1 MPQNPPSV
9 RIPVWFK
16 LGVFASLL
24 AAVATMVMGLSLTSI
39 YERSLTESSLELGA
53 ALASD
58 VVQTIEL
65 DLEEASVG
73 LENVGRQ
80 ILDLDNDVDE
90 RITRAS
96 LVVEGNKVLD
106 HVAIYDAQG
115 QLIDVIKE
123 QKANTPK
130 ALDKLDTPAPKGFNV
145 GEAKLDLTPKRVSA
159 SLGMPL
165 KDGKESWSFQSNL
178 PLSRI
183 QTRVQTLARE
193 RLDADPQGIFI
204 VDGKARILAHPDPSR
219 IGKIS
224 SDVPHVEGMSD
235 DLIAQGTSQTGAYTA
250 SDGKRY
256 LAVYHPIPQ
265 AKWGVVTRIPYEV
278 AFAPLER
285 MKLYV
290 GVVLAAAILASFLM
304 SFLFARILTA
314 PIGRLLKQA
323 QALGERRFDQRIEVS
338 TKDEFSVLG
347 HAMSNAAA
355 SLEQSETRIREEQRI
370 RQDLGRFLPTEV
382 VDQVVSD
389 QDALTLGG
397 ANAKVTVLF
406 ADVVGF
412 TSMCEGIAPEHAVAI
427 LNELFTIIT
436 EIIFKHQGT
445 VDKFM
450 GDCVM
455 AFWGPPGSTE
465 GHATR
470 ALEAAEEILS
480 WLDVGNANW
489 QNQYGISLELAIG
502 VNTGN
507 AILGNIGSSSRMEYT
522 VIGDAVNVAA
532 RLEAIARPNQ
542 ILTTQA
548 TVDAADA
555 DLFDL
560 HTVGQKTLA
569 GRQDSIVLYEV
580 LL

>member
-1 MPQNPPSV
+1 M
-9 RIPVWFK
+9 
-16 LGVFASLL
+16 
-24 AAVATMVMGLSLTSI
+24 
-39 YERSLTESSLELGA
+39 
-53 ALASD
+53 
-58 VVQTIEL
+58 
-65 DLEEASVG
+65 
-73 LENVGRQ
+73 GRQ
-80 ILDLDNDVDE
+80 ILDLDNDVDA

-96 LVVEGNKVLD
+96 LVVEGNEILD
-106 HVAIYDAQG
+106 HVAIYDGQG

-130 ALDKLDTPAPKGFNV
+130 APDTLKAPVAKGFTV
-145 GEAKLDLTPKRVSA
+145 GAALLDATPKRVSA

-165 KDGKESWSFQSNL
+165 KDGEESWSFQSNL
-178 PLSRI
+178 PLTRI
-183 QTRVQTLARE
+183 QARVQTLARE
-193 RLDADPQGIFI
+193 RLDADPQGVFI
-204 VDGKARILAHPDPSR
+204 VDGEGRILAHPDASR
-219 IGKIS
+219 IGQTS

-250 SDGKRY
+250 SDGERY

-285 MKLYV
+285 MKQYV
-290 GVVLAAAILASFLM
+290 AVVLLAAIFVSFLL
-304 SFLFARILTA
+304 SFLVARILTA
-314 PIGRLLKQA
+314 PIGQLLKQA
-323 QALGERRFDQRIEVS
+323 RALGERRFEERVEVS
-338 TKDEFSVLG
+338 TRDEFSVLG
-347 HAMSNAAA
+347 HAMSAAA
-355 SLEQSETRIREEQRI
+355 SNLEHSEGRIREEQRI

-382 VDQVVSD
+382 VDQVVD
-389 QDALTLGG
+389 QQDALSLGG
-397 ANAKVTVLF
+397 TNARVTVLF

-412 TSMCEGIAPEHAVAI
+412 TSMCEGIAPEDAVSI

-489 QNQYGISLELAIG
+489 QNLYGISLELAIG
-502 VNTGN
+502 VNTGD
-507 AILGNIGSSSRMEYT
+507 AILGNIGSATRMEYT

-560 HTVGQKTLA
+560 HAVGQKTLA
-569 GRQDSIVLYEV
+569 GRRDTIVLYEV
-580 LL
+580 LP